1 MCYNFCN
8 NCENIGNNLV
18 LFGAL
23 VAITIAKDLS
33 LSEQDLLGNLLQVI
47 AQNLLSMSSAVSDCE
62 TICSNNNNN
71 SSSNNTG
78 AGPGQ
83 NDNNNS
89 NNTNTYSTKT

>member
-1 MCYNFCN
+1 MNCNFCI

-23 VAITIAKDLS
+23 VAITLAKDLT

-47 AQNLLSMSSAVSDCE
+47 AQNLLSMSAAVSDCE

-71 SSSNNTG
+71 NNTG

-83 NDNNNS
+83 NDTNNS
-89 NNTNTYSTKT
+89 SNTNTYNNKT

>member
-1 MCYNFCN
+1 M
-8 NCENIGNNLV
+8 V

>member
-1 MCYNFCN
+1 M
-8 NCENIGNNLV
+8 V

-62 TICSNNNNN
+62 TICSNNNN
-71 SSSNNTG
+71 SSSNNSG

-89 NNTNTYSTKT
+89 SNTNTYSTKS